1 MHLLQEATR
10 KLNSG
15 KLLLTEGDARRLAQ
29 YAWPGNVRELQN
41 VIERAA
47 ILARNGRVRIDLP
60 EGSSAAPNGRR
71 TASANGKVSILT
83 EDDRRDRD
91 RLNILSA
98 LEACNG
104 KVFGRG
110 GAAELLELK
119 PTTLAAPIKA
129 LGIRYE
135 RAASSEANST

>member
-1 MHLLQEATR
+1 LMTEA
-10 KLNSG
+10 
-15 KLLLTEGDARRLAQ
+15 DARKLAQ

-60 EGSSAAPNGRR
+60 DVGSASQNGRR
-71 TASANGKVSILT
+71 APVTSKSSILT
-83 EDDRRDRD
+83 EEDRRDRD
-91 RLNILSA
+91 RANILGA

-119 PTTLAAPIKA
+119 PTTLAARIKA

-135 RAASSEANST
+135 RAAKPSAGSEPA

>member
-1 MHLLQEATR
+1 M
-10 KLNSG
+10 
-15 KLLLTEGDARRLAQ
+15 
-29 YAWPGNVRELQN
+29 RELQN

-60 EGSSAAPNGRR
+60 DVGSASQTGRR
-71 TASANGKVSILT
+71 TQVASKSSILT
-83 EDDRRDRD
+83 EEDRRDRD
-91 RLNILSA
+91 RANILGA

-119 PTTLAAPIKA
+119 PTTLAARIKA

-135 RAASSEANST
+135 RAAKPAMNEPA